1 MFICFFLLK
10 EIWFIGVLVDLFWE
24 EGKED
29 RFNDLLRN
37 NLRL

>member
-10 EIWFIGVLVDLFWE
+10 EIWPIGVLADPSWE

-29 RFNDLLRN
+29 RFNDLSRN